1 MFPYLPA
8 IFISLRHSEYFF
20 SLAGLS
26 ALATFVHL
34 IWTRSV
40 LVPVM
45 NQEAVAQ

>member
-8 IFISLRHSEYFF
+8 IYISLRHSEYFF
-20 SLAGLS
+20 SLGGLS
-26 ALATFVHL
+26 ALATYAL
-34 IWTRSV
+34 IVWKQSL

>member
-8 IFISLRHSEYFF
+8 IYITLRHSEYLF
-20 SLAGLS
+20 SLVRLS
-26 ALATFVHL
+26 ALATFAHF
-34 IWTRSV
+34 IWKQSA

>member
-1 MFPYLPA
+1 MSPYLPA
-8 IFISLRHSEYFF
+8 IYVSLRYSEYFLSF
-20 SLAGLS
+20 AGLS
-26 ALATFVHL
+26 ALVTFVHL

>member
-8 IFISLRHSEYFF
+8 IYITLRHSEYFF

-26 ALATFVHL
+26 ALASFAHI
-34 IWTRSV
+34 IWKRSV

-45 NQEAVAQ
+45 NLEAVAQ